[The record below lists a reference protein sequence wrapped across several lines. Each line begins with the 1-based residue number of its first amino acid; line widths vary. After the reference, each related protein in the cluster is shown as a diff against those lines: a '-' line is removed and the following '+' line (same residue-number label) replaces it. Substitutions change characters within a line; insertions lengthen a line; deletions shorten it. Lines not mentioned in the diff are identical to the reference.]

1 MYFAVSL
8 ARRLQ
13 DPLLEYIKVHPMHM
27 GVGMYQ
33 HDIPERILHAS
44 LDSVMTECV
53 SFVGVDINSASEF
66 VLRSVLE
73 NIVLVVY
80 PLIID
85 LISLLIN
92 DGLVDITS
100 WLSGRAKTATSL
112 SGQDMLYIS

>member
-1 MYFAVSL
+1 MITHLVIAFTSSVSL
-8 ARRLQ
+8 AKRLQ

-66 VLRSVLE
+66 VLR
-73 NIVLVVY
+73 Y
-80 PLIID
+80 
-85 LISLLIN
+85 SLAATI
-92 DGLVDITS
+92 
-100 WLSGRAKTATSL
+100 LS
-112 SGQDMLYIS
+112 